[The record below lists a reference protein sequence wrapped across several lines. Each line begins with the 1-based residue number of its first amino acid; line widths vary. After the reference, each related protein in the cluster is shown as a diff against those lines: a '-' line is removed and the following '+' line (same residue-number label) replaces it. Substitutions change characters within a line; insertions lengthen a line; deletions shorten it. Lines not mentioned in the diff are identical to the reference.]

1 MSTSTPRFAAKVI
14 AFDLDGTLI
23 DTAPDLAR
31 AVNRM
36 LVDLGRDAFPE
47 TRIAKWIGDGVARLI
62 MRALTDGSEG
72 EPDPALFERAH
83 ARFHAHYLA
92 GVCEHSAPYPDV
104 VEALRRLRAQG
115 RPLACVT
122 NKLAAFTEPLL
133 AELELDHYFELVLS
147 GDTLPRRKPDP
158 LPLEHMCRRLNI
170 APAEGLLV
178 GDSINDL
185 RAARAAGM
193 PVVLVRYGYNQG
205 VDLSAHAPD
214 AMIDSFRELIPLLV
228 SGA

>member
-1 MSTSTPRFAAKVI
+1 VTPRFAAKAI

-36 LVDLGRDAFPE
+36 LADLGRPE
-47 TRIAKWIGDGVARLI
+47 HPVEKVSTWIGDGVARLI
-62 MRALTDGSEG
+62 KRALTDSPED
-72 EPDPALFERAH
+72 EPDAVLFDKAH

-104 VEALRRLRAQG
+104 VEALRQLKAQG
-115 RPLACVT
+115 LRFACVT

-133 AELELDHYFELVLS
+133 AELDLDHYFDLVLS
-147 GDTLPRRKPDP
+147 GDSLPRKKPDP
-158 LPLEHMCRRLNI
+158 LPLAHMCDRFGI
-170 APAEGLLV
+170 APTAAILV
-178 GDSINDL
+178 GDSLNDL

-193 PVVLVRYGYNQG
+193 PVILVRYGYNQG
-205 VDLSAHAPD
+205 VDLGAHDPD
-214 AMIDSFRELIPLLV
+214 AMIESFRELIPML
-228 SGA
+228 AQQ